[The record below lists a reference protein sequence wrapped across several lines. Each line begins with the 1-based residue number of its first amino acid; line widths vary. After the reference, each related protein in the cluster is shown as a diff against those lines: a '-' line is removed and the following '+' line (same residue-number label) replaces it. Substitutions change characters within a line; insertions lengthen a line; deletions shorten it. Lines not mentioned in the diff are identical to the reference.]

1 MALGTSRILN
11 AKSVDITEELVS
23 SSQKLLTMQC
33 QLEDK
38 GKCKFKDSV
47 FLTKKDPRM
56 FARVED
62 RLTMNEEFELARKA
76 FAKPI
81 TDLETTNNF

>member
-1 MALGTSRILN
+1 
-11 AKSVDITEELVS
+11 
-23 SSQKLLTMQC
+23 MQC

-38 GKCKFKDSV
+38 GKCKFEYSV
-47 FLTKKDPRM
+47 FLTKKDPRK
-56 FARVED
+56 FARDEE
-62 RLTMNEEFELARKA
+62 RLTKNEEFKLARKA

>member
-1 MALGTSRILN
+1 MALGMSRILN

-38 GKCKFKDSV
+38 GKCKFEDSV
-47 FLTKKDPRM
+47 FLIKKDPRT

-62 RLTMNEEFELARKA
+62 RLTMKNSNS
-76 FAKPI
+76 
-81 TDLETTNNF
+81 LEKLLPSQLRILRPPTIS